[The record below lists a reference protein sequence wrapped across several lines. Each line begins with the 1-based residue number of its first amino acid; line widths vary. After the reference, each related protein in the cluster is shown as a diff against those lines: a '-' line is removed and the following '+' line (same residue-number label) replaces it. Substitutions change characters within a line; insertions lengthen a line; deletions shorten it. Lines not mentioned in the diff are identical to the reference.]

1 MAKITV
7 KTTVYTDYYGDTKTV
22 YTEKDIKAIIHDRV
36 ADILTDTDEAA
47 DYFSE
52 YAEYM
57 EYDCYDL
64 LMMSEQK
71 RAEIRTEFEEWV
83 EASVKDGVHEDYIAH
98 EIEVEV
104 EVNG

>member
-7 KTTVYTDYYGDTKTV
+7 KTTVYTDYHRDFDKV
-22 YTEKDIKAIIHDRV
+22 FTEKDIKEIIDDRV
-36 ADILTDTDEAA
+36 ADIITDMDETAE
-47 DYFSE
+47 YFNE
-52 YAEYM
+52 YAECM
-57 EYDCYDL
+57 EYDLYDIFT
-64 LMMSEQK
+64 MSEQK

-83 EASVKDGVHEDYIAH
+83 EASVKDLVHDDYIAH